1 MSEIRNIPDVK
12 DASGIFKFDSGK
24 KAIIVPIS
32 AVEGLEKAWED
43 YARET
48 GTAILP
54 YHKPVRD
61 IEAWEE
67 LIKKVMWVIEG
78 TCHTNDLSRNETEDD
93 LCFALEQF
101 AKKNNL
107 PKPDWDFDKLYEE
120 LNDQATEGA

>member
-1 MSEIRNIPDVK
+1 MSTIRDIPNMK
-12 DASGIFKFDSGK
+12 DASGIFKFDGSK
-24 KAIIVPIS
+24 KAILVPIT

-43 YARET
+43 YATET

-54 YHKPVRD
+54 YHRCD
-61 IEAWEE
+61 TNIEAWEE

-78 TCHTNDLSRNETEDD
+78 TCHTNDLSRNETESD

-120 LNDQATEGA
+120 LNDQATEGP